1 MRERTLV
8 LSVVLAAFTA
18 FSAYVVW
25 EHGVI
30 GLMERCFDNSATT
43 LAFVDMTIALT
54 LVMVWMWGDAK
65 DRGVSPV
72 PYVVLTL
79 MLGSVGPLLY
89 LIRRDLGA
97 PAPRAAIAHGVRVS

>member
-8 LSVVLAAFTA
+8 LSVVLVAFAA

-43 LAFVDMTIALT
+43 LAVVDMTIALA
-54 LVMVWMWGDAK
+54 LVMTWILRDAK
-65 DRGVSPV
+65 ERGVSPI

-89 LIRRDLGA
+89 LIVRDLGA
-97 PAPRAAIAHGVRVS
+97 SAPRTAIAHGARVS